1 MIIKRKKTRKV
12 LVGSVAIGGGSPI
25 SIQSMTKTDTRD
37 VVKTVNQIKQLEKA
51 GCEIV
56 RVAVE
61 DAQAAKAISR
71 IKSKINIPL
80 VADIHFHYKL
90 AIMAAENGADKLRL
104 NPGNIAKRD
113 YIYQVIDCAKAHNIP
128 IRIGLNSG
136 SVKRKKGSTLVNDLV
151 SSADAY
157 LKIFKFKKF
166 EKLILSLKTPE
177 VGTTIEAYRKMSE
190 VTDAPLHLGVTATGL
205 PLNGIVKTSMALGV
219 LLQEGIGDTLRV
231 SLTADPIE
239 EIPVAQDILQALG
252 IRNFAIEVTSC
263 PPCGRIF
270 LLGLGDAAEVPHNER
285 KDICYVAAY
294 CR

>member
-1 MIIKRKKTRKV
+1 M
-12 LVGSVAIGGGSPI
+12 
-25 SIQSMTKTDTRD
+25 
-37 VVKTVNQIKQLEKA
+37 
-51 GCEIV
+51 
-56 RVAVE
+56 
-61 DAQAAKAISR
+61 
-71 IKSKINIPL
+71 
-80 VADIHFHYKL
+80 
-90 AIMAAENGADKLRL
+90 
-104 NPGNIAKRD
+104 D

-252 IRNFAIEVTSC
+252 IRNFGIEVISC
-263 PPCGRIF
+263 PTCGRCSIGLIDLVKKVKKKMALIPTSSVKKKLKVAVMGCVVNGPGEAKDADLGIAWAGKQG
-270 LLGLGDAAEVPHNER
+270 LLFKRGKLISRVSKKDLLKVLLSEVMNEM
-285 KDICYVAAY
+285 V
-294 CR
+294 